1 MKQKSAYM
9 LLLAGASI
17 TILIVLFAYKK
28 QQSVNENVAYTL
40 LKRDAAFSDTAE
52 WNFMKERV
60 DNYMTTLSL
69 NQSDLKALTG
79 IAGVYVQEGR
89 ITGNYGYYD
98 KAALHY
104 INKALKVDSNYF
116 DALTIS
122 SLLWLNQH
130 HFQQGLDVAKKL
142 VRINPY
148 NAFVYG
154 LLTDGNVEMG
164 YYDSALTSAQKMMD
178 IRPDIRS
185 YSRVSYLRELYGDID
200 GAIESMQMAIESG
213 VPGDENT
220 SWCRVQLGNLLS
232 YVGDTAAANI
242 QYNNALYQRPG
253 YAFAEAG
260 LAKIFYMQDNWKS
273 AEIHYKKAL
282 TVLSDNAFKEALA
295 DVYRQIGKQQE
306 ADALMKEVIQNLSS
320 TNIGDDVQT
329 SGHGHYADKELAY
342 AYLLMNEKSKA
353 KEHAIKEYNRR
364 PLNGDV
370 CEMMAW
376 ISFKNN
382 DIKTALKN
390 LPIALKTGSKN
401 PVLMAHAGIIYAN
414 AKEDV
419 KAKEYLSIAMKHIQ
433 LLPYDLQ
440 VELKKLVSVLQ

>member
-1 MKQKSAYM
+1 M
-9 LLLAGASI
+9 LLLAGAGI

-28 QQSVNENVAYTL
+28 QQSVSENTEYTL
-40 LKRDAAFSDTAE
+40 LSRGTAFSDTAE
-52 WNFMKERV
+52 WNYMKERV
-60 DNYMTTLSL
+60 DNYMNTLSL
-69 NQSDLKALTG
+69 NKTDLKALTG

-89 ITGNYGYYD
+89 ITGNYAYYD
-98 KAALHY
+98 KAAMHY
-104 INKALKVDSNYF
+104 VNKALQVDSNYF

-164 YYDSALTSAQKMMD
+164 NYDSALASAQKMID

-220 SWCRVQLGNLLS
+220 SWCRVQLGNLLT
-232 YVGDTAAANI
+232 YLGDTAAATI
-242 QYNNALYQRPG
+242 QYNNVLYQRPS
-253 YAFAEAG
+253 YAFALAG
-260 LAKIFYMQDNWKS
+260 LAKIFYMQGDWNA
-273 AEIHYKKAL
+273 AENYYKKAIAAHP
-282 TVLSDNAFKEALA
+282 DNSFKEALA
-295 DVYRQIGKQQE
+295 DVYKQTGKEQE
-306 ADALMKEVIQNLSS
+306 AGTLVQEVIQNLSS
-320 TNIGDDVQT
+320 TTISDDVQT

-342 AYLLMNEKSKA
+342 AYLLKGDMSKA
-353 KEHAIKEYNRR
+353 MEHAIKEYNRR

-376 ISFKNN
+376 VSFKNN
-382 DIKTALKN
+382 DIKTALKH

-401 PVLMAHAGIIYAN
+401 PVLMAYAGIIYAN
-414 AKEDV
+414 AKEEV
-419 KAKEYLSIAMKHIQ
+419 KAEEYLSIAQKYIQ

-440 VELKKLVSVLQ
+440 NELKNLHQYQNR